1 MIDLS
6 NKIALVTGGSR
17 GIGAA
22 TAKRLARQGAS
33 VAISYHSSADRAN
46 QVVQEIQRAG
56 GKAIAMQAN
65 GSDPAANAQL
75 IQQVVDQLGKLD
87 ILVNNA
93 GVYITGGIA
102 ETDTSSYTQNFDLN
116 VRGVYETTRAAVDH
130 LNDNGRIINIGSAVA
145 IRAFPGVS
153 AYAGSKAAVAAFTRA
168 WAKEL
173 GGRGITVNTLHPG
186 SVNTEMNPA
195 DSEYA
200 DAQRAMNAL
209 GRFGTAEEIAAT
221 VAFLASDEAA
231 FISGSEILV
240 DGAMTA

>member
-46 QVVQEIQRAG
+46 QVIQEIQRTG
-56 GKAIAMQAN
+56 GKAIAVQAN

>member
-33 VAISYHSSADRAN
+33 VASSYHSSADRAN
-46 QVVQEIQRAG
+46 QVIQEIQRTG
-56 GKAIAMQAN
+56 GKAIAVQAN